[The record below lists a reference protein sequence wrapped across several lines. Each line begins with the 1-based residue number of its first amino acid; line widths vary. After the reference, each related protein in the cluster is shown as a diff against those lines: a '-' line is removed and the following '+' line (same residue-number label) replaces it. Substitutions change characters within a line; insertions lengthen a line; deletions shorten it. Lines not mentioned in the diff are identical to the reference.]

1 MENKPNSSN
10 LGVVVAVRGS
20 VVDIRFEAH
29 LPPVYS
35 VLHAREGKIII
46 EVLAQLDAHRVRGI
60 ALTPTEGLAR
70 GNPVEDTGGQ
80 LKAPV
85 GKQILSRMFDVF
97 GNAIDRLPAP
107 AGVQWRNVHR
117 APPPLTRRSTKSE
130 IFETGIKA
138 IDVLVPLER
147 GGKAGLF
154 GGAGVG
160 KTVLLTEMIHNMIEH
175 QNGVSIFCGIGER
188 CREGEEL
195 YSAMKA
201 AGVLPNMVMVFGQMN
216 EPPGSRFRVGHAAL
230 TMAEF
235 FRDDEHRDVL
245 LLVDNIF
252 RFIQAGMEVSG
263 LLGQM
268 PSRLGYQPTMGTE
281 LSGLEERIA
290 NTETGAITSIQAV
303 YVPADDLTDPAAVH
317 TFSHLSTSIV
327 LSRKRASQGLFPAI
341 DLLQSSSKMATPGI
355 VGEQHYLLAQEI
367 RRTLA
372 QYEDLK
378 DIISMLGLEQ
388 LAPEDRNVVA
398 RARRLERFLTQPF
411 FSTEQFSGIKGK
423 LVNLKDSLDG
433 CQRILR
439 DEFKDY
445 PESALYMIG
454 AIDEAKEKFKV
465 GKPAAKSDSGAK
477 PGATGD
483 AKPAADPKPS
493 AKAGTEPAPDSKPD
507 AKADAKPTGDSKP
520 DAKTNPKSGANPKPD
535 VKPGVKPA
543 ADSKT
548 DAKTNPKSDA
558 NPKPDVKPGVKPA
571 AVSKTD
577 AKAGAEPAPDSKT
590 DTKPVADSNPDAK
603 AGAEPAPDSKTDAKP
618 VADSNP
624 DAKAE
629 AEPAPDSKTDAK
641 PAADAKPDS
650 PPKPE
655 PEVAH
660 AAAGAH
666 ES

>member
-1 MENKPNSSN
+1 MKKTTN
-10 LGVVVAVRGS
+10 LGAVTSVRGS

-29 LPPVYS
+29 LPPIYS
-35 VLHAREGKIII
+35 LLHASDGAIAI

-60 ALTPTEGLAR
+60 ALTATQGLVR
-70 GNPVEDTGGQ
+70 GSAVEDTGGP

-85 GKQILSRMFDVF
+85 GKGTLSRMFDVF
-97 GNAIDRLPAP
+97 GNAIDRQPAP
-107 AGVQWRNVHR
+107 TDVQWRTVHR
-117 APPPLTRRSTKSE
+117 APPALARRSTKSE

-175 QNGVSIFCGIGER
+175 QKGVSIFCGIGER

-195 YSAMKA
+195 YRDMKA

-230 TMAEF
+230 TMAEY

-245 LLVDNIF
+245 LLIDNIF

-263 LLGQM
+263 LMGQM

-290 NTETGAITSIQAV
+290 NTDTGAITSIQAV

-327 LSRKRASQGLFPAI
+327 LSRKRASEGLYPAI

-355 VGEQHYLLAQEI
+355 VGERHYLLAQEI
-367 RRTLA
+367 RKTLA

-378 DIISMLGLEQ
+378 DIIAMLSLEQ
-388 LAPEDRNVVA
+388 LAPEDRSVVA

-411 FSTEQFSGIKGK
+411 FATEQFSGIRGE
-423 LVNLKDSLDG
+423 LVSLKDSLDG
-433 CQRILR
+433 CERILR

-454 AIDEAKEKFKV
+454 AIDEAK
-465 GKPAAKSDSGAK
+465 GKAK
-477 PGATGD
+477 TGT
-483 AKPAADPKPS
+483 PV
-493 AKAGTEPAPDSKPD
+493 AKAEPGPKTEPQ
-507 AKADAKPTGDSKP
+507 GD
-520 DAKTNPKSGANPKPD
+520 T
-535 VKPGVKPA
+535 KPA
-543 ADSKT
+543 ADSK
-548 DAKTNPKSDA
+548 PKAPSD
-558 NPKPDVKPGVKPA
+558 PQ
-571 AVSKTD
+571 
-577 AKAGAEPAPDSKT
+577 
-590 DTKPVADSNPDAK
+590 
-603 AGAEPAPDSKTDAKP
+603 
-618 VADSNP
+618 
-624 DAKAE
+624 
-629 AEPAPDSKTDAK
+629 
-641 PAADAKPDS
+641 
-650 PPKPE
+650 PKPE
-655 PEVAH
+655 PKTKLEVEH
-660 AAAGAH
+660 AAADAH